1 LNVWKYE
8 IHAEKEP
15 IYMYNNY
22 NGNGQNIE
30 FKIHIS
36 DSSTTILPDL
46 PPVIHSGKALVSFNN
61 GVGNGV
67 FIPSF

>member
-1 LNVWKYE
+1 
-8 IHAEKEP
+8 
-15 IYMYNNY
+15 MYNNY